1 MQWES
6 IFFINS
12 ILLGTGLAMDAFSV
26 SIANAMIESTM
37 SRKRECAVASVY
49 AFFQFVMPL
58 TGWILVHTITEKF
71 SLFQR
76 FIPYIALILLS
87 YIGGKMLMEALASAK
102 TEKSAETTTGENSSA
117 QSEQKNDNPV
127 NRISVKTLILQGIAT
142 SIDALSA
149 GFTIANYKPAKATC
163 SSLIIALVTFVIC
176 MAGLSIGKKAGEK
189 LEKKSN
195 ILGGTILIFIG
206 IEIFLDGI
214 F

>member
-1 MQWES
+1 MVRS
-6 IFFINS
+6 
-12 ILLGTGLAMDAFSV
+12 
-26 SIANAMIESTM
+26 
-37 SRKRECAVASVY
+37 
-49 AFFQFVMPL
+49 
-58 TGWILVHTITEKF
+58 
-71 SLFQR
+71 
-76 FIPYIALILLS
+76 
-87 YIGGKMLMEALASAK
+87 
-102 TEKSAETTTGENSSA
+102 
-117 QSEQKNDNPV
+117 
-127 NRISVKTLILQGIAT
+127 
-142 SIDALSA
+142 ALSA

>member
-58 TGWILVHTITEKF
+58 TGWIFVHTITEKF

-87 YIGGKMLMEALASAK
+87 YIGGKMLMETLASAK
-102 TEKSAETTTGENSSA
+102 TKRVSHRLFLLVYETLFDCFLKNYFLEAINLQIGLPMLENFSSY
-117 QSEQKNDNPV
+117 SVMTFPV
-127 NRISVKTLILQGIAT
+127 FMSV
-142 SIDALSA
+142 S
-149 GFTIANYKPAKATC
+149 
-163 SSLIIALVTFVIC
+163 
-176 MAGLSIGKKAGEK
+176 
-189 LEKKSN
+189 
-195 ILGGTILIFIG
+195 
-206 IEIFLDGI
+206 
-214 F
+214 